1 MKYFLHSDL
10 YSLYLAK
17 MLIGDCGSK
26 LWQTVRMLLFFQ
38 CNNELLMCNSLCFLS
53 FGITIYIY
61 ILLLTFLR
69 SSVICIFF
77 SFASYCQFQVHSKS
91 NKKNCTRDSKT
102 SYIIYYVSF
111 SFLSLGFFAIRSENL
126 TTFCRIVLF
135 IVDYFPFLENKAS

>member
-53 FGITIYIY
+53 FGITIYI
-61 ILLLTFLR
+61 LLLTFLR
-69 SSVICIFF
+69 SKVICIFF

-91 NKKNCTRDSKT
+91 SKNIAQGTVRHHT
-102 SYIIYYVSF
+102 LYIMVSF
-111 SFLSLGFFAIRSENL
+111 SLLSLGFFAIRSENL
-126 TTFCRIVLF
+126 TTLCRIVLF
-135 IVDYFPFLENKAS
+135 ITDYFPFLEN

>member
-61 ILLLTFLR
+61 CFLHFWDLKLF
-69 SSVICIFF
+69 VFFF

-91 NKKNCTRDSKT
+91 SKNIAQGTVRHHT
-102 SYIIYYVSF
+102 LYIIVSF
-111 SFLSLGFFAIRSENL
+111 SLLSLGFFAIRSENL

-135 IVDYFPFLENKAS
+135 IMDYFPFLENKAS

>member
-38 CNNELLMCNSLCFLS
+38 CNNELLMCKSLCFLS
-53 FGITIYIY
+53 FWITIY

-77 SFASYCQFQVHSKS
+77 SFDSYCQFQVHSKS
-91 NKKNCTRDSKT
+91 SKNIAQGTVRHHT
-102 SYIIYYVSF
+102 LYIMVSF

-135 IVDYFPFLENKAS
+135 IMDYFPFLENKAS

>member
-1 MKYFLHSDL
+1 
-10 YSLYLAK
+10 

-61 ILLLTFLR
+61 HLPLTANFRFIQSL
-69 SSVICIFF
+69 I
-77 SFASYCQFQVHSKS
+77 
-91 NKKNCTRDSKT
+91 KKIAQGTVRHHT
-102 SYIIYYVSF
+102 LYIMVSF

-135 IVDYFPFLENKAS
+135 IMDYFPFLENKAS